1 MHVVHL
7 CDISNENMDEL
18 LSAIVDA
25 ENLRHSTDREED
37 EDTKKVYHYLFNLL
51 RKCILT
57 KTQPT
62 ISGPV
67 GHPPFEQ
74 PSISK
79 AVTNFVFHEYS
90 HLSKSELQV
99 MTEVAKT
106 FLHCLNHWNLE
117 APSHRKDLSLEDA
130 STYKINYMR
139 WLMFCHVPAFCSSL
153 KHFDTSQVFGR
164 TLLKAVYP
172 VSSS

>member
-1 MHVVHL
+1 MQN
-7 CDISNENMDEL
+7 ISFL
-18 LSAIVDA
+18 
-25 ENLRHSTDREED
+25 
-37 EDTKKVYHYLFNLL
+37 
-51 RKCILT
+51 
-57 KTQPT
+57 
-62 ISGPV
+62 

-79 AVTNFVFHEYS
+79 AVTNFVFHEYA
-90 HLSKSELQV
+90 LYSKSELHV

-117 APSHRKDLSLEDA
+117 APSLMRKDLSLEDA

-172 VSSS
+172 VIFYLCHFCLIILILTSNFLVRFS